1 MKKPVSSLF
10 PVALLALFLAAC
22 SGVGSGG
29 GGGGG
34 GGANATNVT
43 NAERLPPVK
52 AVDRVDIS
60 RYLGRWYEIASYPMY
75 FQRKCIGD
83 TTANYSLRP
92 DGELTVL
99 NRCRTVDGFEQAS
112 GHAWPVD
119 NGANARLKVSF
130 FWPFRA
136 DYWVIGLDDNY
147 RWAVVGNPNRE
158 YLWVLSRTPVLAPQD
173 LARALDAVKAQGYEP
188 ARLRY
193 TRQSSQ

>member
-1 MKKPVSSLF
+1 MKKTVTSLF
-10 PVALLALFLAAC
+10 PIALLALFVAAC
-22 SGVGSGG
+22 SGVGNGG

-34 GGANATNVT
+34 GGANATNAT

-193 TRQSSQ
+193 TRQAGQ

>member
-1 MKKPVSSLF
+1 MKRILLPSLKVVLLSCLVS
-10 PVALLALFLAAC
+10 AC
-22 SGVGSGG
+22 SSVSTTSADN
-29 GGGGG
+29 
-34 GGANATNVT
+34 GAT
-43 NAERLPPVK
+43 LPPVR
-52 AVDRVDIS
+52 AVDRVELP

-83 TTANYSLRP
+83 TTAEYSLRP
-92 DGELTVL
+92 DGDITVL

-119 NGANARLKVSF
+119 SGANARLKVSF

-158 YLWVLSRTPVLAPQD
+158 YLWLLSRTPSLAPQD
-173 LARALDAVKAQGYEP
+173 LARAIEAAKRQGYEP

-193 TRQSSQ
+193 TRQSGG